1 MIFASN
7 YVIEICPR
15 FPSLPCHNLKV
26 MSKCDG
32 RLCFFLES
40 SSLFRGFLF
49 VFIVGKGLARGVP
62 IYNSVVAP
70 HDDPSIPLPRAYNLV
85 IPINLFI
92 YLTSHCTTIS
102 GSKCKGTLLS
112 ITFRV
117 FENLYR
123 CQCDESTWS
132 LLPLA
137 TQY

>member
-70 HDDPSIPLPRAYNLV
+70 HDAQVHGGDVDLV
-85 IPINLFI
+85 LAKDGAD
-92 YLTSHCTTIS
+92 LADHAGTIAV
-102 GSKCKGTLLS
+102 GQQQHVLLGPE
-112 ITFRV
+112 IHLVVAQLHDARHAFERV
-117 FENLYR
+117 PWDR
-123 CQCDESTWS
+123 V
-132 LLPLA
+132 LA
-137 TQY
+137 S